1 MRQSFRTF
9 TAVGAIT
16 LLGAVCS
23 YAAGSEVLSAHIPF
37 PFKVGN
43 AVLSP
48 GEYYL
53 RFDQASMPDVL
64 SVWTRDGGE
73 GAFVLT
79 EKADLPRGSGDQPKL
94 IFEKDGG
101 RYLLAGVFNPGNDFG
116 VQIPGTPV
124 AASIERTHQHR

>member
-1 MRQSFRTF
+1 MRQSFRIF

-16 LLGAVCS
+16 LLAAVCS

-37 PFKVGN
+37 PFKVGK
-43 AVLSP
+43 AILSP
-48 GEYYL
+48 GEYYF

-64 SVWTRDGGE
+64 SVWTRDGGH

-79 EKADLPRGSGDQPKL
+79 EKTELPRGSGDRPKL

-101 RYLLAGVFNPGNDFG
+101 RYRLAEVFNPSDEFG
-116 VQIPGTPV
+116 VQIPGTEV
-124 AASIERTHQHR
+124 AASIERAHQHR